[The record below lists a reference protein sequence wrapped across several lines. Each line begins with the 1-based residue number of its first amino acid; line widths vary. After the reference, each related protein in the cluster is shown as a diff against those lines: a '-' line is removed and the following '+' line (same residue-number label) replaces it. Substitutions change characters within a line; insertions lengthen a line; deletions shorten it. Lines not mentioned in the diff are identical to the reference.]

1 MWWSKACFPFRMPYF
16 LLLCRVWVW
25 LQSRVWWVPSR
36 QLTREIRKLII
47 FQNSAGGGRA
57 ISESR
62 NAPCFHLDTFFCFG
76 CEQWPVDPGDF
87 LGSVCYIH
95 TQFTGE
101 LFWPWTNA
109 SPNEWGFYAS
119 CHDSFL
125 VMKLPVV
132 TLIHQG
138 NPRWGNSLFDGFPIK
153 ESLSIVK
160 TDNTTGIELSIY
172 IISEKL
178 QKTYQSK

>member
-1 MWWSKACFPFRMPYF
+1 MCWSKACFPFRMPYLF
-16 LLLCRVWVW
+16 IA
-25 LQSRVWWVPSR
+25 LQSVSMTSIEGVMITLQATNTGIGNSSSSTTVPVEGGPFRSQGKLRVPLGHS
-36 QLTREIRKLII
+36 
-47 FQNSAGGGRA
+47 
-57 ISESR
+57 
-62 NAPCFHLDTFFCFG
+62 CFW
-76 CEQWPVDPGDF
+76 CEQWPVDPGD
-87 LGSVCYIH
+87 LPWQRMLYTHPIY
-95 TQFTGE
+95 GE
-101 LFWPWTNA
+101 LFWPRNNA